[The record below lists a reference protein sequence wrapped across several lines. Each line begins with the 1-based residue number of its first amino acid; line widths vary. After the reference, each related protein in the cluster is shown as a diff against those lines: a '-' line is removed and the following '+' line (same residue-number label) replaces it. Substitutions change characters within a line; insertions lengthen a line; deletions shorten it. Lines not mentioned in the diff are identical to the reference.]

1 MSGPVPLRAEI
12 GSFVEAVGLEVIY
25 PLGSRRIRALT
36 GIDLR
41 VPQGQ
46 FLCVRGKSGSGKS
59 TLLHALAGLR
69 KPTAGR
75 VRVGDIDVHELSAR
89 HAALYRRRV
98 VGIVFQFFNLLPMLT
113 VAQNVAFPLSLDGA
127 RGAALDEKVD
137 ELLADLAMLDRR
149 DNYPDQLSGGEM
161 QRIAIARAL
170 AIHPD
175 LILADEPTGNLDSAA
190 GNQIWLLLQDLCRKR
205 RVTTIMV
212 THDADATAYADRV
225 VVLEDGEIVEDTDDR
240 SWASV

>member
-1 MSGPVPLRAEI
+1 MRVDNITASYGGSGGVLVLKDVGMEIHRAQT
-12 GSFVEAVGLEVIY
+12 VAVVGE
-25 PLGSRRIRALT
+25 
-36 GIDLR
+36 
-41 VPQGQ
+41 
-46 FLCVRGKSGSGKS
+46 SGSGKS
-59 TLLHALAGLR
+59 TLLHAFAGLR

-75 VRVGDIDVHELSAR
+75 VRVGDIEVHELSAR

-137 ELLADLAMLDRR
+137 ELLADFAMLDRR

-190 GNQIWLLLQDLCRKR
+190 GNQIWLLLQELCRKR

-240 SWASV
+240 SWDSV

>member
-1 MSGPVPLRAEI
+1 MSGPVPSELEP
-12 GSFVEAVGLEVIY
+12 FVETLGLEVVY
-25 PLGSRRIRALT
+25 PLGSRRICALA

-59 TLLHALAGLR
+59 SLLHALAGLR
-69 KPTAGR
+69 KPAAGR
-75 VRVGDIDVHELSAR
+75 IRVGDIEVHGLDAR
-89 HAALYRRRV
+89 QAALYRRRV

-127 RGAALDEKVD
+127 RGSAVDEKVD
-137 ELLADLAMLDRR
+137 ELLSDLAMLDRR
-149 DNYPDQLSGGEM
+149 DHYPDQLSGGEM

-170 AIHPD
+170 AIRPD
-175 LILADEPTGNLDSAA
+175 LILADEPTGNLDSAT
-190 GNQIWLLLQDLCRKR
+190 GNQVWLLLQELCHKK

-212 THDADATAYADRV
+212 THDADATSYADRV
-225 VVLEDGEIVEDTDDR
+225 VVLEDGVIVEDTDGR
-240 SWASV
+240 GWASA

>member
-1 MSGPVPLRAEI
+1 
-12 GSFVEAVGLEVIY
+12 
-25 PLGSRRIRALT
+25 
-36 GIDLR
+36 
-41 VPQGQ
+41 
-46 FLCVRGKSGSGKS
+46 
-59 TLLHALAGLR
+59 
-69 KPTAGR
+69 TAGR
-75 VRVGDIDVHELSAR
+75 VRVGDIEVHELSAR

-137 ELLADLAMLDRR
+137 ELLADFAMLDRR

-190 GNQIWLLLQDLCRKR
+190 GNQIWLLLQELCRKR

-240 SWASV
+240 SWDSV